1 MNDNPDARKAP
12 LIEHLRELKR
22 RVIWSLVAWFVAFGL
37 CYYYVNAI
45 YGILVEPLAAS
56 FEGDS
61 NRRMIYTGL
70 AETFFTY
77 MKLAFYTAFFVAF
90 PVIAAQF
97 YLFVSPA
104 MYKREKRVM
113 VPYLLLAP
121 ILFFAGL
128 ALAYFFVMPMAWSFF
143 ISFEAPSAVGRVLP
157 IQLETKVSEY
167 LSLCLQI
174 LFAFG
179 ITFQL
184 PIILTLLVRVGL
196 TTTKTLKTKRR
207 YAVVI
212 LLTIAGLLTPPD
224 IISQIAL
231 FTPLYLLYELSII
244 ACGSIEKRKAD
255 VASARSIS
263 DEAV

>member
-1 MNDNPDARKAP
+1 MSDNPDARKAP
-12 LIEHLRELKR
+12 LIEHLRELR
-22 RVIWSLVAWFVAFGL
+22 RCVVWSMVAWFLAFGL
-37 CYYYVNAI
+37 CYYFVNEI
-45 YGILVEPLAAS
+45 YGVLVEPLAAS
-56 FEGDS
+56 FQAGEH
-61 NRRMIYTGL
+61 RRLIYTGL
-70 AETFFTY
+70 TETFFTY
-77 MKLAFYTAFFVAF
+77 IKLAFYTAFFVAF

-113 VPYLLLAP
+113 VPYLVLAP
-121 ILFFAGL
+121 ILFFAGIS
-128 ALAYFFVMPMAWSFF
+128 LAYFGVMPMAWEFF
-143 ISFEAPSAVGRVLP
+143 IGFEAPSAGANALP

-184 PIILTLLVRVGL
+184 PILLTLLVRVGL
-196 TTTKTLKTKRR
+196 IKTAMLKKNRK

-224 IISQIAL
+224 VISQIAL
-231 FTPLYLLYELSII
+231 FMPLYLLYELSIM
-244 ACGSIEKRKAD
+244 ACSRIDKRKATTL
-255 VASARSIS
+255 
-263 DEAV
+263 

>member
-1 MNDNPDARKAP
+1 MSDNPNDRKAP
-12 LIEHLRELKR
+12 LIEHLRELRR
-22 RVIWSLVAWFVAFGL
+22 RVMWSLAAWFLAFGL
-37 CYYYVNAI
+37 CYYFVNDI
-45 YGILVEPLAAS
+45 YGVLVEPLAAS
-56 FEGDS
+56 FHGDAH
-61 NRRMIYTGL
+61 RRMIYTGL
-70 AETFFTY
+70 TETFFTY

-90 PVIAAQF
+90 PVIASQF

-104 MYKREKRVM
+104 LYKREKWVM
-113 VPYLLLAP
+113 LPYLLLAP

-128 ALAYFFVMPMAWSFF
+128 SLAYFFVMPLAWQFF
-143 ISFEAPSAVGRVLP
+143 ISFEAPSSGGSALP

-184 PIILTLLVRVGL
+184 PILLTLLVRVGL
-196 TTTKTLKTKRR
+196 TTTQTLRKKRK

-224 IISQIAL
+224 VISQITL
-231 FTPLYLLYELSII
+231 FMPLYLLYEISII
-244 ACGSIEKRKAD
+244 ACSSIEKRKVD
-255 VASARSIS
+255 VASARSNS